1 MDQPS
6 AVVNTEQVGRA
17 SVRTATALLV
27 GGRPAPAARTR
38 HRALAPFSAAL
49 SAAFSATLPV
59 AAHIGAFSA
68 ALAATALAS
77 PAAAVTPASAGL
89 DPARSG
95 DGRGLAGPGSPPT
108 AVSPAGTGIRWP
120 SPAPGLRLAAG
131 APDDGRALPDA
142 GSTTDGAPTPEGH
155 AGELG
160 PVPPPADS
168 DRARRLRS
176 SNRAGSGAP
185 TGNTSRTTAAI
196 ERLILDGREDDDNEF
211 VLGMAISGGSSY
223 SGASDFGYSISPAA
237 RFTWRGYSISTQSVA
252 RASARVEQ
260 NSSGDRTGIT
270 GPLNYRNRFGYGFG
284 VSLNRGR
291 NVTAEGAALGLKS
304 LSTTL
309 YGRVRLRYAI
319 DEHTTLSATL
329 VADLLNRQRNMELPI
344 GISRRYVLA
353 ERMVF
358 AIEGGINFVN
368 RRSMDNDYGIGA
380 QQSAASGLP
389 VYRPGGG
396 LREVA
401 VSAVLVHEPDDH
413 WIWMT
418 RFSLVRLV
426 GQSTDSPLVRQAL
439 QPYLMFG
446 VAYRFTW
453 D

>member
-1 MDQPS
+1 MNTGQAGRAAVRAVAFSTTLPFAALCGAFSTTLAGPAVASPS
-6 AVVNTEQVGRA
+6 AV
-17 SVRTATALLV
+17 
-27 GGRPAPAARTR
+27 AA
-38 HRALAPFSAAL
+38 
-49 SAAFSATLPV
+49 PV
-59 AAHIGAFSA
+59 AA
-68 ALAATALAS
+68 
-77 PAAAVTPASAGL
+77 SAGR
-89 DPARSG
+89 DPVRSD
-95 DGRGLAGPGSPPT
+95 DGRGLAGARTARAAIPP
-108 AVSPAGTGIRWP
+108 ARTGIRWP
-120 SPAPGLRLAAG
+120 SPAPGLRLAA
-131 APDDGRALPDA
+131 ATADDGSAGPDT
-142 GSTTDGAPTPEGH
+142 GSTTGGAPTPDGH

-160 PVPPPADS
+160 PVPPPADG
-168 DRARRLRS
+168 DRSRRLRS
-176 SNRAGSGAP
+176 SNRMGPGSTTAS
-185 TGNTSRTTAAI
+185 TSSTTAAI

-211 VLGMAISGGSSY
+211 VLGMAVSGGSSY

-260 NSSGDRTGIT
+260 NNSGDRTGIT

-309 YGRVRLRYAI
+309 YGRVRLRYTI
-319 DEHTTLSATL
+319 DEQTTLSATL

-368 RRSMDNDYGIGA
+368 RRSMDNDYGIGP

-426 GQSTDSPLVRQAL
+426 GQATDSPLVRQAL